1 MALGRLSEEQYR
13 QYGTEIIPGFLFL
26 TSQFEAKDPAFLKEH
41 GITHLVSVAE
51 ESPPAVPLPG
61 ESLHLALRDSPRT
74 DVLCHFDEV
83 FAVIDA
89 AKRFKK
95 GRALMHCH
103 AMKAR
108 TGALSS

>member
-1 MALGRLSEEQYR
+1 FGA
-13 QYGTEIIPGFLFL
+13 EIIPGFLFL

-51 ESPPAVPLPG
+51 ESPPVVPLPG
-61 ESLHLALRDSPRT
+61 KSLHLALRDSPRT
-74 DVLCHFDEV
+74 DVRSHFDEV
-83 FAVIDA
+83 FAVFDA

-95 GRALMHCH
+95 GRALIHCH

-108 TGALSS
+108 TGALYS